1 MLQFFNY
8 NKIIKNKN
16 LNQSIRIFGAKLLP
30 QIRHCNTIS
39 AEDGLE
45 KLLVRKLSLA

>member
-1 MLQFFNY
+1 MRGNTVNVVNF

-30 QIRHCNTIS
+30 QIRYCNTIR
-39 AEDGLE
+39 AENGLDIP
-45 KLLVRKLSLA
+45 

>member
-1 MLQFFNY
+1 MRSNTVNAVNY

-30 QIRHCNTIS
+30 QIRHCNTIG
-39 AEDGLE
+39 AENGLGN
-45 KLLVRKLSLA
+45 L